1 MVAWGSLCP
10 IQRGCGCGLF
20 CAAWRGATTM
30 VDGVEMSLKTLK
42 RRIRSEFWIPLRMLP
57 YALLPDPLNLLVT
70 LPAFLCPTAL
80 RRGGRHCWLRRRAG
94 LWATEA
100 VEMSLESLERRIPS
114 EIWVPLRMIPYALQ
128 PGELNLLV
136 TLLALLCP
144 TAQRRGGCHCWLRRP
159 AGLWAGEAVEM
170 SLETLKRRIR
180 SEIWV
185 PLRMLPYALLPG
197 PLNLL
202 VTLLAF
208 LCPAA
213 LLGLACCFWRRGGR
227 RCWLFRRAG
236 LRATIKAEA
245 VEKSLKRLIRG
256 LCRQVGVLVRMSC
269 DAMLSCPH
277 DCCVAPLTLD
287 GIVALGKQA
296 ETSQGRVTERPSC
309 QAEGTKTELE
319 RSHRSSDNEPPRDK
333 MA

>member
-1 MVAWGSLCP
+1 
-10 IQRGCGCGLF
+10 
-20 CAAWRGATTM
+20 
-30 VDGVEMSLKTLK
+30 MSLKTLK
-42 RRIRSEFWIPLRMLP
+42 RRMRSEFWIPLRMLP

-80 RRGGRHCWLRRRAG
+80 RRGGRHWWLRRCAG

-114 EIWVPLRMIPYALQ
+114 EIWVPLRM
-128 PGELNLLV
+128 
-136 TLLALLCP
+136 
-144 TAQRRGGCHCWLRRP
+144 
-159 AGLWAGEAVEM
+159 
-170 SLETLKRRIR
+170 
-180 SEIWV
+180 
-185 PLRMLPYALLPG
+185 LPYALLPG
-197 PLNLL
+197 PLNFLK
-202 VTLLAF
+202 TLLAF

-256 LCRQVGVLVRMSC
+256 LCRQVGVLVRVFC

-309 QAEGTKTELE
+309 QAEGAKTELE
-319 RSHRSSDNEPPRDK
+319 RSHRSSDNEPLRDK
-333 MA
+333 VA

>member
-1 MVAWGSLCP
+1 
-10 IQRGCGCGLF
+10 
-20 CAAWRGATTM
+20 
-30 VDGVEMSLKTLK
+30 MSLKTLK

-136 TLLALLCP
+136 TLLA
-144 TAQRRGGCHCWLRRP
+144 
-159 AGLWAGEAVEM
+159 
-170 SLETLKRRIR
+170 
-180 SEIWV
+180 
-185 PLRMLPYALLPG
+185 
-197 PLNLL
+197 
-202 VTLLAF
+202 F

-213 LLGLACCFWRRGGR
+213 LLGLACCFCRRGGR
-227 RCWLFRRAG
+227 RCRLFRRAG

-245 VEKSLKRLIRG
+245 VEKSLKR
-256 LCRQVGVLVRMSC
+256 
-269 DAMLSCPH
+269 
-277 DCCVAPLTLD
+277 
-287 GIVALGKQA
+287 
-296 ETSQGRVTERPSC
+296 
-309 QAEGTKTELE
+309 
-319 RSHRSSDNEPPRDK
+319 
-333 MA
+333 